1 MAETV
6 NIIFITMDNTI
17 YRSGGNQLP
26 TIPVLPAA
34 INAAGVKAA
43 LMAAP
48 GAAPFIN
55 INNIDPNHFI
65 VLPNTVVIPAAGGV
79 AEVAIHFAI
88 YRVNNV
94 TKFLNNTYVANAN
107 PVIGTNPAGA
117 AVPAIPLANILEC
130 LLEGPPLLNIPDVVA
145 PAPAAESPRRTRK
158 EKYVLVDSWWPF
170 GWPFGRY
177 GPFRMPPLIS
187 QDSLRIPV
195 KSAMPSMAPTVP
207 RTGAPTAPS
216 APRAPN
222 PNDAPKSA
230 KAPRAPN
237 PNDAPKSAKAPRS
250 PKEPGAKS
258 SPRTRNSPRKQSPN
272 GSTRGRS
279 PRTGSPRGRSP
290 RTSSPRGRSPGRMS
304 PRMSPGRMSRGRR
317 GGFYEKYLK
326 YKTKYLALKKELG
339 L

>member
-6 NIIFITMDNTI
+6 NIIFITNENTI

-26 TIPVLPAA
+26 TVQVLPAA
-34 INAAGVKAA
+34 INAAGVRAA
-43 LMAAP
+43 LLAAP
-48 GAAPFIN
+48 APAPFVN
-55 INNIDPNHFI
+55 INSIDPNYFI
-65 VLPNTVVIPAAGGV
+65 VLPNTVVIPAAGGA

-94 TKFLNNTYVANAN
+94 TKFLNNTYVANGN
-107 PVIGTNPAGA
+107 PVIGYAPGGA
-117 AVPAIPLANILEC
+117 AIAPIPLANILEC

-145 PAPAAESPRRTRK
+145 PAPAAAESPRRTK
-158 EKYVLVDSWWPF
+158 KLYFLDSFFSYLPF
-170 GWPFGRY
+170 PFGRY
-177 GPFRMPPLIS
+177 GPFRIPPLIS

-195 KSAMPSMAPTVP
+195 KSAMPPMAPTVP

-216 APRAPN
+216 APRAPG
-222 PNDAPKSA
+222 PNTAPTST
-230 KAPRAPN
+230 
-237 PNDAPKSAKAPRS
+237 KAPRS
-250 PKEPGAKS
+250 PGAKS

-290 RTSSPRGRSPGRMS
+290 RARSPGRMSPGRMSPGRMS

>member
-1 MAETV
+1 MATNINIVIIRGGQVFATTAAPAPNNLPFV
-6 NIIFITMDNTI
+6 NLGGGAVVVDNIAT
-17 YRSGGNQLP
+17 RQL
-26 TIPVLPAA
+26 I
-34 INAAGVKAA
+34 KAA
-43 LMAAP
+43 MAAP
-48 GAAPFIN
+48 AFTNPGIIDENKMRLLLNIEIIPGAA
-55 INNIDPNHFI
+55 
-65 VLPNTVVIPAAGGV
+65 AS
-79 AEVAIHFAI
+79 HFAF

-94 TKFLNNTYVANAN
+94 ESILSNAYSLQN
-107 PVIGTNPAGA
+107 GPFNATNPAGA
-117 AVPAIPLANILEC
+117 AAINNIPLQQILDC
-130 LLEGPPLLNIPDVVA
+130 LFDTGELPVTPDVVA

-230 KAPRAPN
+230 KAPR
-237 PNDAPKSAKAPRS
+237 S

-290 RTSSPRGRSPGRMS
+290 RTGSPRGRSPGRMS